1 MSLKLK
7 TSDNKLLEVEL
18 KKITNLKM
26 ICALLNIEDNE
37 EYMLTEDFE
46 LPLEDIDYNTLKKI
60 YTFCEYEYN
69 MKDINCTTQDKFNW
83 YNSYFTCSNEDLFN
97 LLNGCDY
104 LQYEYLLDMGCD
116 RLANDIK
123 KCDSVDSLKSKFGI
137 TKDLTEE
144 EEKELLNNVL
154 FTKE

>member
-7 TSDNKLLEVEL
+7 TSDNKLLSVEL
-18 KKITNLKM
+18 KKIKELKM
-26 ICALLNIEDNE
+26 ICALMNIEEGEDYE
-37 EYMLTEDFE
+37 LTEDYE
-46 LPLEDIDYNTLKKI
+46 LPLEDINYDTLRKI
-60 YTFCEYEYN
+60 YSFCEYEYEV
-69 MKDINCTTQDKFNW
+69 KDVNCTTQDKFNW

-123 KCDSVDSLKSKFGI
+123 KCDSVDSLKAKFGI

-144 EEKELLNNVL
+144 EEKELLNNVI

>member
-18 KKITNLKM
+18 KKIKDLKM

-46 LPLEDIDYNTLKKI
+46 LPLEDIDYNTLNKI

-83 YNSYFTCSNEDLFN
+83 YNSYFTCSNDDLFN

-123 KCDSVDSLKSKFGI
+123 KCDSVDSLKARFGI

-154 FTKE
+154 FTKN

>member
-7 TSDNKLLEVEL
+7 TSDNKLLSVEL
-18 KKITNLKM
+18 KKIKELKM
-26 ICALLNIEDNE
+26 ICALMNIEENE
-37 EYMLTEDFE
+37 DYELTEDYE
-46 LPLEDIDYNTLKKI
+46 LPLEDINYDTLRKI
-60 YTFCEYEYN
+60 YSFCEYEYEV
-69 MKDINCTTQDKFNW
+69 KDVNCTTQDKFNW
-83 YNSYFTCSNEDLFN
+83 YNSYFTCSNEDLFS

-123 KCDSVDSLKSKFGI
+123 QCDSVDSLKAKFGL

-144 EEKELLNNVL
+144 EEKELLNNVI